1 MILKRSG
8 FLDLFCSLL
17 TFTPPGALIMI
28 DKNIYRESC
37 EWAISGMVES
47 IFFGWDLLPR

>member
-8 FLDLFCSLL
+8 FPDLFCSLL

-37 EWAISGMVES
+37 EWAISAMVES